1 MAGLLWE
8 SHFLAS
14 SPLKR
19 NEENIIV
26 AGLLYFSSHARNEED
41 IIVSRVEGGDW
52 TVCCAGEGGGSSPEM
67 PQTLQSSKKLQNDS
81 FSKLFVRISRGGG
94 SARALNF
101 LWFSLF
107 FH

>member
-41 IIVSRVEGGDW
+41 IIVSRVE
-52 TVCCAGEGGGSSPEM
+52 S
-67 PQTLQSSKKLQNDS
+67 
-81 FSKLFVRISRGGG
+81 
-94 SARALNF
+94 
-101 LWFSLF
+101 
-107 FH
+107 